1 MAGTETIAKIST
13 GNEALDSILHG
24 GFPENRTTLIKGEAG
39 TGKTLIGLQ
48 FLYHA
53 AVNGD
58 AVLFVSFEESA
69 AAVRHNART
78 VGMDITALEQTGH
91 FFVWQAGVDHAQVKN
106 GSFNIDA
113 LLGIIQGQARQLQAR
128 IIMIDALDVLLRVF
142 HNTEQKEDQLYR
154 LDTWLKDQGFTCI
167 LTTKVFFPPKQNT
180 GFDIADYLTDC
191 VIFLDLR
198 IRHQKATRRIRVVKY
213 RGSGFIPNEHPY
225 VITSQGISVL
235 PVTSIELAAYPP
247 PGPFVTTG
255 ISGLDAALG
264 GGYRHGAAIVI
275 SGDSG
280 IGKTTF
286 AASFAACSC
295 SCDAGQKVLFVS
307 FEEASS
313 AIIDSM
319 VSPGIDL
326 QPAAGSGRLQ
336 FHIALPETLG
346 PEEHLFVL
354 LQKIALFK
362 PDHLVI
368 DSISACRRMGS
379 DTAAFDFL
387 IRLIY
392 TCKLKHITCLM
403 TDQTLPESPFAATAT
418 AAISSICDTMISLNY
433 IDTGDAIDRE
443 MTVIKSRG
451 THHSRKHEN
460 FHISDNGIVF
470 FSKIS
475 AQGGR

>member
-1 MAGTETIAKIST
+1 M
-13 GNEALDSILHG
+13 
-24 GFPENRTTLIKGEAG
+24 P
-39 TGKTLIGLQ
+39 
-48 FLYHA
+48 
-53 AVNGD
+53 
-58 AVLFVSFEESA
+58 
-69 AAVRHNART
+69 
-78 VGMDITALEQTGH
+78 
-91 FFVWQAGVDHAQVKN
+91 
-106 GSFNIDA
+106 
-113 LLGIIQGQARQLQAR
+113 
-128 IIMIDALDVLLRVF
+128 
-142 HNTEQKEDQLYR
+142 
-154 LDTWLKDQGFTCI
+154 

-475 AQGGR
+475 AQGG

>member
-1 MAGTETIAKIST
+1 
-13 GNEALDSILHG
+13 
-24 GFPENRTTLIKGEAG
+24 
-39 TGKTLIGLQ
+39 
-48 FLYHA
+48 
-53 AVNGD
+53 
-58 AVLFVSFEESA
+58 VLFVSFEESA
-69 AAVRHNART
+69 AAVRQNALT
-78 VGMDITALEQTGH
+78 VGMDIKALEQTGH
-91 FFVWQAGVDHAQVKN
+91 FFVWQAGVDHTQVKN
-106 GSFNIDA
+106 GEFNIDA

-142 HNTEQKEDQLYR
+142 HDTEQKEDQLYR
-154 LDTWLKDQGFTCI
+154 LNTWLKDQQFTCI
-167 LTTKVFFPPKQNT
+167 LTTKVFPPPKQNT
-180 GFDIADYLTDC
+180 GFDIADYMADC

-198 IRHQKATRRIRVVKY
+198 ILNQVATRRIRVVKY

-225 VITSQGISVL
+225 VITSQGINVL
-235 PVTSIELAAYPP
+235 PLTSIELAAYPP
-247 PGPFVTTG
+247 PGPFVSTG

-275 SGDSG
+275 SGNSG

-286 AASFAACSC
+286 IASFAAC

-319 VSPGIDL
+319 ASPGIDL
-326 QPAAGSGRLQ
+326 QAATRSGRLQ
-336 FHIALPETLG
+336 FHIALPEALG
-346 PEEHLFVL
+346 PEEQLFAL

-387 IRLIY
+387 VRLIY
-392 TCKLKHITCLM
+392 ACKMKQITCLM
-403 TDQTLPESPFAATAT
+403 TDQTLPESSFAATAT
-418 AAISSICDTMISLNY
+418 AAISSICDTLIALNF

-460 FHISDNGIVF
+460 FYISDNGIVF
-470 FSKIS
+470 LQKTT